1 MTIMDGEGEK
11 HDDSKKLADFLVF
24 REDQKRFWT
33 AYDRQNAEHQ
43 QQRRDTELR
52 GRLDADVTNS
62 RDSVSEQNSQTE
74 QDQAGAS
81 RDTSQ

>member
-11 HDDSKKLADFLVF
+11 HDDSKKLADFLAF
-24 REDQKRFWT
+24 REDQERFWA
-33 AYDRQNAEHQ
+33 AYDCQNAEHQ

-52 GRLDADVTNS
+52 GRLDAEVINS

>member
-1 MTIMDGEGEK
+1 MDGEGEK
-11 HDDSKKLADFLVF
+11 HDDSKKLADFLAF
-24 REDQKRFWT
+24 REDQERFWA
-33 AYDRQNAEHQ
+33 AYDRQNVEHQ

-62 RDSVSEQNSQTE
+62 RDSVSENSQTE